1 MRITTAVSGV
11 LILTV
16 TTAIG
21 LALADPLQLTGSKFI
36 NVMNGNTL
44 SGKTSDGVAFNAY
57 FLSGGIVNYE
67 DANGTRDAGQWHID
81 GDGDVCVAFQNMN
94 DGKADCFLV
103 TLDGRNV
110 SWEGKA
116 RTGSGK
122 LRGSIVEGFLE
133 E

>member
-1 MRITTAVSGV
+1 MRIATAISGV
-11 LILTV
+11 LILSV
-16 TTAIG
+16 TAITG
-21 LALADPLQLTGSKFI
+21 LAFAEPLQLKGTMFI
-36 NVMNGNTL
+36 NAMKGNTL

-67 DANGTRDAGQWHID
+67 DADGTKDAGQWHVD
-81 GDGDVCVAFQNMN
+81 SEGDVCVAFQQVNE
-94 DGKADCFLV
+94 GKQDCFIV

-116 RTGSGK
+116 GSGSGK
-122 LRGSIVEGFLE
+122 LRGSVVEGFLE